1 MTNPAS
7 KAVKKARNFHLNP
20 LRVLGVT
27 ALLAPISYAVGR
39 LNVGTELEMLAW
51 GGLGMLLGLP
61 LGLAYGSFKG
71 KSVAG
76 SASGAA
82 SASTHEME
90 KAILEQLKTELTEN
104 KALFEARKGNSNMY
118 ARIEYLTGFWESIKA
133 SGRLFVMQDMGLLGK
148 VGAAYFWLAQATH
161 LETLA
166 YEAKYASGALSGP
179 TTAQQLVGEARL
191 LDGQLENS
199 LDHALAAIDAAL
211 AS

>member
-7 KAVKKARNFHLNP
+7 NIAKKAKNFRLNP
-20 LRVLGVT
+20 MRVIGVA
-27 ALLAPISYAVGR
+27 ALLAPLSYAVGR
-39 LNVGTELEMLAW
+39 LNVGTELEILAW

-61 LGLAYGSFKG
+61 LGLAYGAFRPQAAA
-71 KSVAG
+71 KS
-76 SASGAA
+76 AA
-82 SASTHEME
+82 PNSQEME
-90 KAILEQLKTELTEN
+90 KSILEQLKVELSEN
-104 KALFEARKGNSNMY
+104 QALFEARKGNSNMY

-133 SGRLFVMQDMGLLGK
+133 SGRLFVMQDAALLGT

-199 LDHALAAIDAAL
+199 LNLALKAIDDALAA
-211 AS
+211 